1 MKPSILIS
9 TLLSLS
15 FFTNGQYL
23 IINKLSKSANA
34 KESFELLVNN
44 EVLGTLDVAQNRGA
58 DNYSEK
64 WHGYKLTSPAKK
76 IAIQNKKL
84 EFYEELQSNGKGNIY
99 MIFDPS
105 LPMSNEGI
113 VSLSFGNWKEGT
125 RLMRISKWVKTEN
138 CTKDELFVLEPN
150 TFYDGLETVVSQKN
164 TQKNTT
170 QTVVQTQNQPVN
182 NIPQQPE
189 KQRDSERIVISE
201 TASSSIGYMYE
212 KKSDVDI
219 IEKNNLSKQNRIAL
233 IIGNED
239 YKTYQMDLSS
249 ESNVDYAMNDAH
261 AFKEYCTKLLGI
273 SQDRII
279 FVTNATS
286 AKMRQAVAKTN
297 LLIKTLEGEADV
309 FVFYAGHG
317 LPDEVSKEPYL
328 IPVDVSGKNPSDGIK
343 LKDFY
348 TKLTEFPSKKVTVFI
363 DACFSGG
370 ARNQGLIAARGVKV
384 KATEQKLNGNLVVF
398 SASNGEQS
406 SLPYKDKK
414 HGMFTYFLLK
424 KIKES
429 GGNISYKNLYDAVRK
444 EVSINSLTINDKEQT
459 PQMLMSDDVINT
471 IENYNLSK

>member
-44 EVLGTLDVAQNRGA
+44 EVVGTLDVAQNRGA

-84 EFYEELQSNGKGNIY
+84 EFYEELQSNGKGNVY
-99 MIFDPS
+99 VIFDPS
-105 LPMSNEGI
+105 LPMSNDGI

-182 NIPQQPE
+182 NIAQQPE
-189 KQRDSERIVISE
+189 KQRDSERVVISE

-406 SLPYKDKK
+406 SLPYKEKK

>member
-1 MKPSILIS
+1 MKPLILIS

-23 IINKLSKSANA
+23 IVNKLSKSANA

-44 EVLGTLDVAQNRGA
+44 EVVGTLDVAQNRGA

-105 LPMSNEGI
+105 LPMSNDGI

-182 NIPQQPE
+182 NIAQQPE
-189 KQRDSERIVISE
+189 KQRDSERVVISE

-444 EVSINSLTINDKEQT
+444 DVSINSLTINDKEQT